1 MKYLRLAAI
10 SFAVVFVVLLLKHKE
25 AKPVLP
31 KINLPSPATVIDDFL
46 EVDNYPGFTV
56 VTDDCAD
63 TYKCVGEILVTNSR
77 FIGSGTL
84 IAPKV
89 VLTAAHVIKDSELE
103 YFRTNNQCYKIRK
116 SVMHPD
122 YTEEGSGKNDI
133 GLLFLEEACLET
145 PAVLQTDPQ
154 ELKRGEL
161 LTTVGFSHKIK
172 KISNEHT
179 FWYYGTIVEQ
189 PTYIRFLAYKGNIW
203 LGDSGGAVFEDGGKL
218 TGVISALMI
227 MEYSVVDQI
236 ATRVDLYVPWITQ
249 MEKINE

>member
-1 MKYLRLAAI
+1 
-10 SFAVVFVVLLLKHKE
+10 
-25 AKPVLP
+25 
-31 KINLPSPATVIDDFL
+31 
-46 EVDNYPGFTV
+46 
-56 VTDDCAD
+56 
-63 TYKCVGEILVTNSR
+63 
-77 FIGSGTL
+77 
-84 IAPKV
+84 
-89 VLTAAHVIKDSELE
+89 
-103 YFRTNNQCYKIRK
+103 
-116 SVMHPD
+116 MHPD

-145 PAVLQTDPQ
+145 PAELQTDPQ
-154 ELKRGEL
+154 DLKRGEL

-189 PTYIRFLAYKGNIW
+189 PTYIRFLAHKGNIW

-236 ATRVDLYVPWITQ
+236 AARVDLYVPWIRQ

>member
-10 SFAVVFVVLLLKHKE
+10 SFAVVFVVLLLRHKE
-25 AKPVLP
+25 AKPILP
-31 KINLPSPATVIDDFL
+31 KINLPDAATIVDDILEIDS
-46 EVDNYPGFTV
+46 YPGFTV
-56 VTDDCAD
+56 VTDDDAD
-63 TYKCVGEILVTNSR
+63 THKCVGEIFVTDGR

-89 VLTAAHVIKDSELE
+89 VVTAAHVIKGSDLE

-116 SVMHPD
+116 SVAHPD

-145 PAVLQTDPQ
+145 PAVLQTDPE
-154 ELKRGEL
+154 ELRRGER

>member
-10 SFAVVFVVLLLKHKE
+10 SFAVVFVVLLLRHKE
-25 AKPVLP
+25 AKPILP
-31 KINLPSPATVIDDFL
+31 KINLPSPASVIDDVL
-46 EVDNYPGFTV
+46 EVGSYPGFTV
-56 VTDDCAD
+56 VTEEAVD
-63 TYKCVGEILVTNSR
+63 TYKCVGEIFTADGP

-89 VLTAAHVIKDSELE
+89 VVTAAHVIKGSDLQ
-103 YFRTNNQCYKIRK
+103 YFRTNNKCYKIRK
-116 SVMHPD
+116 SVAHPD

-133 GLLFLEEACLET
+133 GLLFLEEECLET

-154 ELKRGEL
+154 DLRRGEL

-179 FWYYGTIVEQ
+179 FWYYGTLVEQ

-218 TGVISALMI
+218 AGVISALMI
-227 MEYSVVDQI
+227 MEYSVVDQT